1 LLHTSS
7 FGRQAYHIKK
17 VIITPQIR
25 ELNIKLMKEGLE
37 VIKLAGIKTA
47 PVPGFPLSLME
58 TMAKMPLPES
68 SSMMKNIIESAGELP
83 VLGSILQS
91 IKRGKSTEVDYLNG
105 EIMNLG
111 KKKGIPT
118 PVNSLIVEL
127 VHQVETNGK
136 FLTVDELTQRLS

>member
-58 TMAKMPLPES
+58 TMAKTS
-68 SSMMKNIIESAGELP
+68 S
-83 VLGSILQS
+83 LQVS
-91 IKRGKSTEVDYLNG
+91 YL
-105 EIMNLG
+105 
-111 KKKGIPT
+111 
-118 PVNSLIVEL
+118 
-127 VHQVETNGK
+127 
-136 FLTVDELTQRLS
+136 F